1 MKPEDVKITFP
12 ERERDIDHRRF
23 SMIEHNKTLNLVYDV
38 IKRYASKDKPI
49 DQSEIQR
56 RILNGGPD
64 NECDR
69 KTIMRALEKLRTTYG
84 RDTDG
89 TWCNEDIK
97 LHYDVVYRSSS
108 DIYKHYWLE
117 ICKDQSFTDEEL
129 MFLMDAVQF
138 SKHVDKDFAEEI
150 TGKLADLSNNKYSG
164 VFEFHTKINA
174 KDYPVRKDFFVT
186 LGDINEAIHQQKMIS
201 FFVNRFDI
209 DKKLHPVSDKPVE
222 VCPYRIVVSEGNY
235 YLLCGAKGSS
245 AIKSHR
251 IDRMTDVRIL
261 EERYPASISL
271 RNATSYSNEYLQEHR
286 YMYSGEPVKV
296 TLEVDRQILDE
307 VIDSFGD
314 KITIEK
320 PEAGSGRLT
329 VRLKSSEKNILDWVM
344 RFGEYVTIT
353 EPEYLR
359 NSILDRLRF
368 AMRSYREEDYGRDY
382 FDIIEHASKYGRLNL
397 RYIDLNGKDSYKNLT
412 GIRHVELYHN
422 SITDFSFLAS
432 YNELTDLRISRNDIS
447 DPSVISGLRELR
459 YLALSM
465 TGITDL
471 EFLRGLDN
479 LNRLAI
485 KEYTLEDAEGLYSLP
500 GLKSLTVNR
509 SVAGLIDKKRLRETY
524 GPSLEYNIDDSDR
537 SSVLS
542 MTKLPREEN
551 ILLNMHA
558 ERLKAFSTCEVTDEA
573 MKTRLCDEINTYSG
587 IADRRRRRLF
597 YLVSDNP
604 GYSIMRRKNIDLSS
618 FTGDGYYWYVT
629 FEGSYSDVPSIED
642 LNRVYVI
649 SIFKNDHGRKLVA
662 VAKRE
667 RSDTDRKPDNFEM
680 YYKETD
686 SWLAFVQ
693 NMVDNKI
700 GWAEVSGTLE
710 RLFARAANI
719 HEVII
724 PAVMKKYKVF
734 ADMEVDVDDYHYY
747 RMNDEGKKKVR
758 KIAYGWIELD

>member
-12 ERERDIDHRRF
+12 EWKRDIDHRRF
-23 SMIEHNKTLNLVYDV
+23 SMIEHNKALNLVYDV

-138 SKHVDKDFAEEI
+138 SKHVDKGFAEEI

-164 VFEFHTKINA
+164 VFEFHTKINT

-261 EERYPASISL
+261 EERYPASIAL
-271 RNATSYSNEYLQEHR
+271 RNATAYSNEYLQEHR
-286 YMYSGEPVKV
+286 YMYSGNSVKV
-296 TLEVDRQILDE
+296 MLEIDRQILDE

-329 VRLKSSEKNILDWVM
+329 VRLKSSEKNILEWVM
-344 RFGEYVTIT
+344 RFAEYVSII

-359 NSILDRLRF
+359 HSIRERLSF
-368 AMRSYREEDYGRDY
+368 AIRSYREEGIGRDY
-382 FDIIEHASKYGRLNL
+382 LDQIERATKYGRLNL

-412 GIRHVELYHN
+412 GIRHVELCHN
-422 SITDFSFLAS
+422 RITDFSFLAS
-432 YNELTDLRISRNDIS
+432 YGELRDLRISHNNIS
-447 DPSVISGLRELR
+447 DLSVISGLSELS

-471 EFLRGLDN
+471 EFLRGLDK
-479 LNRLAI
+479 LKWLAI

-509 SVAGLIDKKRLRETY
+509 SVSGLIDKKRLRETY
-524 GPSLEYNIDDSDR
+524 GTSFEYNIDDSDR
-537 SSVLS
+537 SSVYS
-542 MTKLPREEN
+542 MTKLPPEEN
-551 ILLNMHA
+551 KMLSMHA
-558 ERLKAFSTCEVTDEA
+558 EEMKAFSTCEVTDEA
-573 MKTRLCDEINTYSG
+573 MKKRLCDEINSYSG
-587 IADRRRRRLF
+587 IADRRRRKLF
-597 YLVSDNP
+597 RLVSDGP
-604 GYSIMRRKNIDLSS
+604 GISVMRGKHIDPVS

-629 FEGSYSDVPSIED
+629 FEGSSSDVPSAED

-662 VAKRE
+662 VAR
-667 RSDTDRKPDNFEM
+667 RDNFGADEETDGFEQ
-680 YYKETD
+680 YYKETS
-686 SWLAFVQ
+686 SWFAFVQ
-693 NMVDNKI
+693 NMVDDKI
-700 GWAEVSGTLE
+700 GWAEVSGMLE
-710 RLFARAANI
+710 SYFARAANI